1 MENAVE
7 LTTIDAS
14 RKQNVTVW
22 TCQILLSVI
31 FGTTGILKLVL
42 PIGTLTTM
50 MTWPGA
56 VAPELVHIIGAAEL
70 AGALGLVLPMLT
82 GIRPILTSYAAFGL
96 MVLMIGALGFHLML
110 FQGLM
115 LVPSLVLGGLC
126 AYVGVRRM
134 P

>member
-1 MENAVE
+1 MENVVDPSNEA
-7 LTTIDAS
+7 
-14 RKQNVTVW
+14 RKQNATVW
-22 TCQILLSVI
+22 SVQILLSLV
-31 FGTTGILKLVL
+31 FGATGVLKLFL
-42 PIGTLTTM
+42 PIDALTAM

-56 VAPELVHIIGAAEL
+56 VAPELVRIIGTAEI

-82 GIRPILTSYAAFGL
+82 GIRPILTSYAGFGL

-110 FQGLM
+110 FQGWM
-115 LVPSLVLGGLC
+115 LLPTAVLVVMC